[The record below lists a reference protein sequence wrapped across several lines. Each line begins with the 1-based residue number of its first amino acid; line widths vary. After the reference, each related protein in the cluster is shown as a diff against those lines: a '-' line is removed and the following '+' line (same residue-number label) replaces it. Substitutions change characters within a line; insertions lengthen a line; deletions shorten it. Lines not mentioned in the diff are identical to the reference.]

1 MSIWWVNTGARFKA
15 QIESSSLWC
24 PNLTPG
30 KDGSFSAAQWHWSI
44 IQDVRPGEFILVAR
58 DGFIEGIAVAQQ
70 AAIPN
75 SVKPDTFPTKDNWHN
90 EGWLLPIKYVGFQ
103 KRMSRSSLIEGLFR
117 YKTHRSPFHINK
129 DGALEGNQVYFAEL
143 PGADAAEFFDRVS
156 LALELQRPGALE
168 NLQDMRAQ
176 DTREGV
182 LIPSATEREAITKA
196 RIGQGQFRR
205 NLLEKWD
212 GRCAAT
218 GLEEAKLLKAS
229 HIVPWASATDEER
242 INPFNGLLLSAA
254 YDAAFDA
261 HLIALT
267 SEGKWENVAGLSPDA
282 LEKAGLGNIAQQSV
296 AGLEDAHYCF
306 IERHRRDAYEKWA
319 AS

>member
-15 QIESSSLWC
+15 QINSSSLWC
-24 PNLTPG
+24 PNLTPK

-58 DGFIEGIAVAQQ
+58 DGFIEGIAIAQQ
-70 AAIPN
+70 SAIPK
-75 SVKPDTFPTKDNWHN
+75 SAKPITFPTKDNWHN
-90 EGWLLPIKYVGFQ
+90 EGWLLPIAYVGFP
-103 KRMSRSSLIEGLFR
+103 KRISRSSLVEGLFR

-129 DGALEGNQVYFAEL
+129 NGALEGNQVYFAEL

-156 LALELQRPGALE
+156 FALELQRPGALE
-168 NLQDMRAQ
+168 NFLAMRNQ

-182 LIPSATEREAITKA
+182 LKPSVTMREAIRNA
-196 RIGQGQFRR
+196 RIGQGQFRKD
-205 NLLEKWD
+205 LLEKWN
-212 GRCAAT
+212 GKCAAT
-218 GLEEAKLLKAS
+218 GLNETKLLRAS

-254 YDAAFDA
+254 YDAAFDT
-261 HLIALT
+261 HLIALS
-267 SEGKWENVAGLSPDA
+267 SEGKWENVAGLSADA
-282 LEKAGLGNIAQQSV
+282 LKKAGLGNIEQQSV
-296 AGLEDAHYCF
+296 VGLEDEHHKF
-306 IERHRRDAYEKWA
+306 IERHRQNAYEKWA